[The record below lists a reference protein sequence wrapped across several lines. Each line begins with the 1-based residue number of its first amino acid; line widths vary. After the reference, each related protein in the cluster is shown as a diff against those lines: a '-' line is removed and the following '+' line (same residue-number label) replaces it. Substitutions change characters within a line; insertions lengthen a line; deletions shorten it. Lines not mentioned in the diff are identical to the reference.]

1 MDSHALLDGLRNA
14 GIGLF
19 ILSAFSPYIY
29 YSYRNKCHPFGLSW
43 NKPSW
48 HIPKYF
54 IFLAYFTAGLL
65 VFWITLA
72 MHGWHVKDIAAKDE
86 AKEEYKKYLRER
98 DLFFAEYEVMQKSMS
113 SNKKLSGDE
122 RDDSFFRVFPDAK
135 LYLAPRNADDF
146 EFIAESWMKYW
157 GIEDAQ
163 KTPKG
168 SDGGIDVY
176 SSSFVAQVKFFAN
189 RKVERPDVQN
199 LYGVAQSMNAGSI
212 FFSYASGYTTEAL
225 EWAEEQGMACFSF
238 DEIPNRKR
246 FEFIALTTSATKLVH
261 RYTGID
267 YSVEQKAEEYRMQDF
282 TEDSFYIYPKE
293 SWRLVAVGF
302 RDFLSKVNIFHR
314 H

>member
-1 MDSHALLDGLRNA
+1 MDSNALLEGLANA
-14 GIGLF
+14 FIGM
-19 ILSAFSPYIY
+19 
-29 YSYRNKCHPFGLSW
+29 C
-43 NKPSW
+43 
-48 HIPKYF
+48 
-54 IFLAYFTAGLL
+54 IFLWCSPLFYHAYRYRSNPFNIRKVGLNWHVPASLTFLALFTGCLL
-65 VFWITLA
+65 FPLWTFA
-72 MHGWHVKDIAAKDE
+72 MHGWHVKNIAAKDE

-98 DLFFAEYEVMQKSMS
+98 ELFFAEYEAIQKSMS
-113 SNKKLSGDE
+113 SNKELLGDE
-122 RDDSFFRVFPDAK
+122 RDDSFFRAVPNAK

-168 SDGGIDVY
+168 SDGGIDDY
-176 SSSFVAQVKFFAN
+176 SSSFIAQVKFFAN
-189 RKVERPDVQN
+189 KKVERPDVQN

-225 EWAEEQGMACFSF
+225 DWAEEQGMACFRF

-246 FEFIALTTSATKLVH
+246 FEFIALTTSATQLVH
-261 RYTGID
+261 RYTGMD

-282 TEDSFYIYPKE
+282 TEDSFYIYPGDT
-293 SWRLVAVGF
+293 WRLVAGGF